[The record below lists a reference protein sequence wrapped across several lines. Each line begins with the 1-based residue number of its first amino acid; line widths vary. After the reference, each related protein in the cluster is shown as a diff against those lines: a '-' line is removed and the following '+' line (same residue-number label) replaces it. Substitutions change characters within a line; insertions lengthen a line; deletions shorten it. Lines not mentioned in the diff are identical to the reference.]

1 MCLETPSGERIV
13 VEENRPPALIG
24 ASDKEE

>member
-13 VEENRPPALIG
+13 VEDNRPLALIG

>member
-13 VEENRPPALIG
+13 VEDNRPPAQIG
-24 ASDKEE
+24 TSDKEE

>member
-13 VEENRPPALIG
+13 VEDNPPPALIG
-24 ASDKEE
+24 ASNKEE